1 MDHKRLQ
8 RLETFLDAAYAM
20 VVINFF
26 LDYLPPAEDMAWIE
40 LPYGLLSLLLQDPQ
54 NLLRLFIGLGL
65 TIISWNLTHKLLGA
79 LEQSNLVHTLLC
91 VLQFIFVCLFLWFAI
106 SDPEII
112 TASSRV
118 GQSLCLA
125 ISGFIGVAGWFYAR
139 NKGYAKADLTEDQ
152 KDSVEKNI
160 FTEPVTALL
169 NTGPGFVGPITWT
182 LGWVL
187 IPLVLAGGKR
197 LWKRGAGNAPA

>member
-1 MDHKRLQ
+1 MGHKRLR

-20 VVINFF
+20 VVISFF

-112 TASSRV
+112 SASSRV

-125 ISGFIGVAGWFYAR
+125 ISGFIGIAGWFYAR
-139 NKGYAKADLTEDQ
+139 NKGYAKFDLTENQ
-152 KDSVEKNI
+152 KDTVEKNI

-169 NTGPGFVGPITWT
+169 NTGLGFVGPGTWT

-187 IPLVLAGGKR
+187 IPMALAGGKR
-197 LWKRGAGNAPA
+197 LLKREG

>member
-1 MDHKRLQ
+1 MPANHMGRKRLR
-8 RLETFLDAAYAM
+8 RLETFLDAAYAIL
-20 VVINFF
+20 VIHFF
-26 LDYLPPAEDMAWIE
+26 LDYLPPAEDMVWTE

-54 NLLRLFIGLGL
+54 NMLRLFIGTGL

-79 LEQSNLVHTLLC
+79 LERSDPLHTLLSL
-91 VLQFIFVCLFLWFAI
+91 LQLIFVCLFLWFAI

-112 TASSRV
+112 STSSRV

-139 NKGYAKADLTEDQ
+139 SKGYAIAEFTEDE
-152 KDSVEKNI
+152 KDTVEKNI
-160 FTEPVTALL
+160 FTEPLTALL
-169 NTGPGFVGPITWT
+169 NTGFGFVGPVTWT
-182 LGWVL
+182 LGWGL

-197 LWKRGAGNAPA
+197 LLKRGR

>member
-1 MDHKRLQ
+1 
-8 RLETFLDAAYAM
+8 
-20 VVINFF
+20 
-26 LDYLPPAEDMAWIE
+26 MAWTE
-40 LPYGLLSLLLQDPQ
+40 FPYGLLSLLLQDPQ

-79 LEQSNLVHTLLC
+79 LVRTNPLHTLLSL
-91 VLQFIFVCLFLWFAI
+91 LQFIFVCLFLWFAI

-112 TASSRV
+112 SISSRV

-139 NKGYAKADLTEDQ
+139 NKGYTKTDLTEAQ

-160 FTEPVTALL
+160 FTEPLTALL
-169 NTGPGFVGPITWT
+169 NTGPGFVGPVTWT

-187 IPLVLAGGKR
+187 IPMVLAGGKR
-197 LWKRGAGNAPA
+197 LFKRDG